1 MASPYIYI
9 YSYWTSS
16 INEVKMKVKYDKN
29 LFIKNSCLKLEYF
42 ECECF
47 VISIENKISKT
58 SPTNEMSKI

>member
-1 MASPYIYI
+1 
-9 YSYWTSS
+9 
-16 INEVKMKVKYDKN
+16 MKVKYDKN

-47 VISIENKISKT
+47 VISIEDKISKT

>member
-1 MASPYIYI
+1 
-9 YSYWTSS
+9 
-16 INEVKMKVKYDKN
+16 MKVKYDKN

-58 SPTNEMSKI
+58 SPTNEMSKF